1 MQYETCFTRQTKMLH
16 ITIADQ
22 RRHILQYI
30 GGDTEMLQTQKNVI
44 KVYMFETDTVL
55 QSHCIIHSVEIYELL
70 LLLQVFQMN
79 KKRT

>member
-1 MQYETCFTRQTKMLH
+1 
-16 ITIADQ
+16 
-22 RRHILQYI
+22 
-30 GGDTEMLQTQKNVI
+30 MLQTQKNVI

>member
-16 ITIADQ
+16 IT
-22 RRHILQYI
+22 I